1 MMFRIYIL
9 IRRIIYVTLGTIGGV
24 LRVPPKGVVVFCYH
38 SIAEDVWR
46 FSENFDELKKQ
57 IEFLRLHRKAI
68 SVDDL
73 FLHVSGKHV
82 IKEPS
87 FLIAFDDGYKDILR
101 TKEYFKE
108 RGIKPVALILGD
120 SPNANKAE
128 LDANRAF
135 LTSQEI
141 LELKNYGWDIGCH
154 SMTHRDFS
162 SLLKEERGLEI
173 IESKSRLEL
182 ILGFPIKYF
191 AYPKGVYSDEILQSV
206 KQAGYNLAF
215 SMDEGFVNTG
225 DDPMKVFRIGVDRTH
240 SFIEFKYLTSSLVIS
255 FRRGVKYLSTRLK
268 NKRP

>member
-68 SVDDL
+68 SIDDL

-108 RGIKPVALILGD
+108 RGIKPVSLVLGD
-120 SPNANKAE
+120 SPHANQNE
-128 LDANRAF
+128 LGGDRPF
-135 LTSQEI
+135 LSLSEI
-141 LELKNYGWDIGCH
+141 QELKKSGWDIGCH
-154 SMTHRDFS
+154 SMTHQDFS
-162 SLLKEERGLEI
+162 SLSKEERDLEI
-173 IESKSRLEL
+173 IESKLKLES

-240 SFIEFKYLTSSLVIS
+240 SFIEFKYLTSPLVIS
-255 FRRGVKYLSTRLK
+255 FRQRVKYLGALLK
-268 NKRP
+268 R